1 MSSRFLSTLALGA
14 GLSAVA
20 ADAGAVRTMIH
31 KGYKYTCVS
40 WCMIQPGTDY
50 VVDAAGYPVKRERLY
65 GSTPPPDC
73 NQVDC
78 SNHS

>member
-1 MSSRFLSTLALGA
+1 MSARVFSAFLLGTGLA
-14 GLSAVA
+14 AVA
-20 ADAGAVRTMIH
+20 GDAAAVRTMIH

-40 WCMIQPGTDY
+40 WCMIQPGTDV
-50 VVDAAGYPVKRERLY
+50 VVDAAGHPVRKERLY

-78 SNHS
+78 GNN